1 MGWQVIGG
9 GQGRIGE
16 PHSDGPVDEGHEDE
30 MDSLVPGSA
39 VIAAI
44 EGELVHQ
51 VEVEPGR
58 FHCLPLPRRTHS
70 ISRYNQVQQLTAAD
84 SSLI

>member
-9 GQGRIGE
+9 RQGRIGQ

-30 MDSLVPGSA
+30 MDCLVPGSA

-44 EGELVHQ
+44 ECELVHQ

-58 FHCLPLPRRTHS
+58 LHCLHLPRKTQP
-70 ISRYNQVQQLTAAD
+70 I
-84 SSLI
+84 